1 MSLFSKK
8 TSKIKSAKLLGVRQA
23 EETLLFHTS
32 NFSLYIFIVFLSNM
46 QTGLP
51 L

>member
-23 EETLLFHTS
+23 EETLLFHD
-32 NFSLYIFIVFLSNM
+32 
-46 QTGLP
+46 P
-51 L
+51 